1 MMRFDRFTER
11 AQEAAQRAAEI
22 IQRYG
27 HNQIDTEHILL
38 ALIEQPQGVISQLL
52 EILKVDGENFKE
64 RWIISCA
71 PALKRIF
78 LAVALARCSSPPG

>member
-27 HNQIDTEHILL
+27 HNQIDTEHMLL
-38 ALIEQPQGVISQLL
+38 ALIEQPQGVISQIL
-52 EILKVDGENFKE
+52 EILKVDPAMLTE
-64 RWIISCA
+64 RLDYILRTSPKA
-71 PALKRIF
+71 SIF
-78 LAVALARCSSPPG
+78 AGG

>member
-27 HNQIDTEHILL
+27 HNQIDTEPRK
-38 ALIEQPQGVISQLL
+38 ALPS
-52 EILKVDGENFKE
+52 
-64 RWIISCA
+64 
-71 PALKRIF
+71 
-78 LAVALARCSSPPG
+78 AVARS